1 MAVLSEL
8 SGSGV
13 AGMALLL
20 WAHSD
25 RPETQRPNR
34 FVQSCI
40 EGGTVSISGSEFGQ
54 IAEKRAECRETHV
67 RTRFSTLSP
76 FFDGVRG
83 DSGGDEAEDDEGAEG
98 DERGDRGDGD

>member
-1 MAVLSEL
+1 
-8 SGSGV
+8 
-13 AGMALLL
+13 MALLL
-20 WAHSD
+20 DAHRD
-25 RPETQRPNR
+25 RPEIQRPNR

-76 FFDGVRG
+76 FCGGAGR
-83 DSGGDEAEDDEGAEG
+83 SGGDEGEG
-98 DERGDRGDGD
+98 DECAE